1 MTKIN
6 LVLVDD
12 HSLFTEG
19 IMQILDPLED
29 LQVIANFRDGETM
42 LQSDEIHKADVL
54 LLDINLPGNSGISIA
69 KKMKPYFGSL
79 KIICLSMLFEE
90 NIRQKL
96 TKIGVAGYLP
106 KFVNTIELIEAIIK
120 VAEGEKVFY
129 EEKSKAVNN
138 IKVWTTDFKL
148 TKRELEILQLIKE
161 GKTTKEIADLL
172 FRSQFTIETHR
183 KNMIRKLNLKNS
195 SGLLHF
201 AMKNLTS
208 E

>member
-54 LLDINLPGNSGISIA
+54 LLDINLPGNSGICIA

-90 NIRQKL
+90 NIRERL
-96 TKIGVAGYLP
+96 MNIGVAGYLP
-106 KFVNTIELIEAIIK
+106 KFVNTTELTEAIRK
-120 VAEGEKVFY
+120 VAEGEEVFY

-201 AMKNLTS
+201 AMKNLRS